1 MKVIDELRRIER
13 DILPAPWATARGS
26 FNALVL
32 SVGRLCI
39 ASLGW
44 NTREEDAKHAR
55 AIVAMRNSHAALLR
69 VAEAVARYAEL
80 DDLECDLIG
89 GQPEICPAIV
99 TRGGPCHWCEMRA
112 ALAEL
117 EQVRL

>member
-1 MKVIDELRRIER
+1 MRVLEELRRIER

-26 FNALVL
+26 FNTLVL
-32 SVGRLCI
+32 SVGRLMI

-55 AIVAMRNSHAALLR
+55 AIVAMRNSHPALLQ
-69 VAEAVARYAEL
+69 VAEAARDVGGDYAEH
-80 DDLECDLIG
+80 EG
-89 GQPEICPAIV
+89 PQTPAFA
-99 TRGGPCHWCEMRA
+99 RLRA

-117 EQVRL
+117 EQVQL